1 MVELAATQVLSISLP
16 QDFPNKNVSLS
27 PKSRPA
33 LINFPVTTTVLV
45 VRPRTKAPNMQKSTL
60 NCLRKHAAMM
70 RMTWPGRRAQLK
82 KSPAALNNQLML
94 RRQYPMSN
102 HKNQN
107 LKRYSQTL
115 TKLHL
120 YRRQPKSVNWRVTIN
135 NKLWA
140 HLALIY
146 RWLASQWCRCLISRG
161 SRPNSLW
168 PKKSKCK
175 SPNESKR
182 NLCMMRAF
190 LR

>member
-1 MVELAATQVLSISLP
+1 MVELAATQVFSISLP
-16 QDFPNKNVSLS
+16 LDFPNKNVSLS
-27 PKSRPA
+27 HKSMPE

-45 VRPRTKAPNMQKSTL
+45 VRPRTKAPNKQKSTL
-60 NCLRKHAAMM
+60 NCLRRHAAMM
-70 RMTWPGRRAQLK
+70 RMTWPGRRAQLT
-82 KSPAALNNQLML
+82 KSPAALNNQLSL
-94 RRQYPMSN
+94 RRQYPRSN

-107 LKRYSQTL
+107 LKRFSHTL
-115 TKLHL
+115 IKLHL
-120 YRRQPKSVNWRVTIN
+120 YRRQPQSVNWHATIN
-135 NKLWA
+135 NKLRA

-146 RWLASQWCRCLISRG
+146 RWLASQCCRCLISRG

-168 PKKSKCK
+168 HKKLKCK